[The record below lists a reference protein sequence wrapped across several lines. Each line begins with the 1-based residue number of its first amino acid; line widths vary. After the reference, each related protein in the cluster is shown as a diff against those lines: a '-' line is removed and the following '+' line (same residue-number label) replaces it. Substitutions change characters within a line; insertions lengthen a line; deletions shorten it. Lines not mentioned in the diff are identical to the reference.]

1 MARGGLAEGCRFPSP
16 RRFGFLF
23 FFFFSFEKGHQ
34 GVFGRCELMART
46 SRQAKAATL
55 SAGFLV
61 ITGSYGTAIIII
73 T

>member
-1 MARGGLAEGCRFPSP
+1 
-16 RRFGFLF
+16 
-23 FFFFSFEKGHQ
+23 
-34 GVFGRCELMART
+34 LMART